1 MIKQF
6 KKALIFG
13 ISGQDGFYLTELLY
27 KKNYEIH
34 GTSRNLPTS
43 SFVNLENTEM
53 FKDIKI
59 YTVDPI
65 DKDIVL
71 KTIKKIKPDEIY
83 NLSGQ
88 SSVSKSF
95 LDPQETF
102 KSITQAS
109 LNILEAIKTIGLSC
123 KFYNASSSECFGD
136 TGNVASTEKTKFNPC
151 SPYGVAKSS
160 SFWLTKNYRD
170 SYNLFTCSG
179 ILFNHESPLRPE
191 KFVTKK
197 IISTAVKI
205 YCKESINLT
214 LGDLSIKRD
223 WGWAPDY
230 VKAMWLILQ
239 SEEPDDFVIST
250 GQLSSL
256 EFFLENVFLYLNLNW
271 KDHTIID
278 NNLFRPK
285 ELKSSFGNSKKAKSI
300 LKWEAQNKIKEVIG
314 NMVDFELKRYEN
326 NS

>member
-1 MIKQF
+1 MVKQY

-13 ISGQDGFYLTELLY
+13 ISGQDGFYLTQLLCE
-27 KKNYEIH
+27 KNYEIH
-34 GTSRNLPTS
+34 GTSRNLTS
-43 SFVNLENTEM
+43 SSFENLKKTEI

-59 YTVDPI
+59 HIVNPI
-65 DKDIVL
+65 DIDVVL
-71 KTIKKIKPDEIY
+71 KIMKEVNPDEVY

-95 LDPQETF
+95 LNPQETF

-109 LNILEAIKTIGLSC
+109 LNILEAIKLLGLSC

-136 TGNVASTEKTKFNPC
+136 TGNIAANEKTKFNPC
-151 SPYGVAKSS
+151 SPYGVAKSA
-160 SFWLTKNYRD
+160 SFWLTKNYRE

-191 KFVTKK
+191 NFVTKK
-197 IISTAVKI
+197 IIRTAVKI
-205 YCKESINLT
+205 YFKESIKLT

-230 VKAMWLILQ
+230 VEAMWLILQ
-239 SEEPDDFVIST
+239 SKEPDDFVIST

-256 EFFLENVFLYLNLNW
+256 ESFLENVFLYLNLNW
-271 KDHTIID
+271 KEHTIID

-300 LKWEAQNKIKEVIG
+300 LNWEAKNKMKEVIT

-326 NS
+326 NH